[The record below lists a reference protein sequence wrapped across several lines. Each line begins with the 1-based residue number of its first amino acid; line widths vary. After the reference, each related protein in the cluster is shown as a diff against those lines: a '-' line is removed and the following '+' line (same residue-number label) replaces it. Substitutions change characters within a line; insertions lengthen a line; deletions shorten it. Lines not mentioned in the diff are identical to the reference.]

1 MEVKMHIIYH
11 VWQLAETYFQLQLF
25 MKYSYQYIEILH
37 VITWRC

>member
-25 MKYSYQYIEILH
+25 IEIQLRAH
-37 VITWRC
+37 RNST